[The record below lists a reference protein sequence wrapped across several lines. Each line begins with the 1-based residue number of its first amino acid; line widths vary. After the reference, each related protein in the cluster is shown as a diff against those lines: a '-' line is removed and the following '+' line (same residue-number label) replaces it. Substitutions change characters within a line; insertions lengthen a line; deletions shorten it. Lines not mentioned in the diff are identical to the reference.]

1 MDRIT
6 GHEDAGAPS
15 PAVNAG
21 GDRWNHNV
29 HYGRQMLGL
38 IPHGAQD
45 ALDVGCG
52 EGWLVRQMR
61 QRVGHVVGIDTDAFS
76 ILAARAVGEIDGIE
90 YLQGDLLTWPFQ
102 PASFDFVTA
111 VASLHHLDE
120 EVALT
125 RMAQLLRP
133 GGTIGVV
140 GLARTRSPRDLAFD
154 IAGAVATRT
163 HKRTKTYWETPAPK
177 IWPPPH
183 HYGELRR
190 LSATVL
196 PGRRFRRA
204 AMWRYVLT
212 WTKPAI

>member
-1 MDRIT
+1 MT
-6 GHEDAGAPS
+6 GHEDGRALS
-15 PAVNAG
+15 PAANSG
-21 GDRWNHNV
+21 GDQWNHNI
-29 HYGRQMLGL
+29 HYARQLLGL
-38 IPHGAQD
+38 IPEGAQD

-52 EGWLVRQMR
+52 DGWLVREMR

-76 ILAARAVGEIDGIE
+76 ILAARAIGEIDGIE
-90 YLQGDLLTWPFQ
+90 YLQGDLVAWPFE

-120 EVALT
+120 KTALT

-133 GGTIGVV
+133 GGTLGVV
-140 GLARTRSPRDLAFD
+140 GLARTRLPRDLAFD
-154 IAGAVATRT
+154 VAGVFATRA

-196 PGRRFRRA
+196 PGRRFRRG

-212 WTKPAI
+212 WAKPAT